1 MDYGYARVSAK
12 DQNEA
17 RQLSTFT
24 AHGIT
29 TVFVDKASGKDF
41 DRPEYKRM
49 MRKLKAGDC
58 VFVVSLDRLGRDYV
72 EIQEQWRI
80 ITKKKKAH
88 VCVMDMPLL
97 DTRRG
102 GDLLGTFIADL
113 ILQIL
118 AYVAQTEREA
128 IRKRAADGIVCAQ
141 ARGVRFGRPRWIP
154 PDGWGEVLA
163 AYQRG
168 DITCS
173 EGARRAGMTYSNF
186 RYHAGKEKPRT
197 GGPGLNQKESTCH

>member
-1 MDYGYARVSAK
+1 MDYGYARVSTK

-17 RQLSTFT
+17 RQLTAFT

-29 TVFVDKASGKDF
+29 TVFMDKASGKDF
-41 DRPEYKRM
+41 ERPEYKRM
-49 MRKLKAGDC
+49 MRKLKEGDC
-58 VFVVSLDRLGRDYV
+58 VFVVSLDRLGRDYA
-72 EIQEQWRI
+72 EIQEQWRV

-97 DTRRG
+97 DTRKG

-128 IRKRAADGIVCAQ
+128 IRKRAADGIACAQ
-141 ARGVRFGRPRWIP
+141 ARGVRFGRPRWTP
-154 PDGWGEVLA
+154 PDGWDEVLE
-163 AYQRG
+163 AYQHG
-168 DITCS
+168 DITGS
-173 EGARRAGMTYSNF
+173 EGARRMGMTRSNF
-186 RYHAGKEKPRT
+186 RYHAGK
-197 GGPGLNQKESTCH
+197 KEAPDGRSGA

>member
-1 MDYGYARVSAK
+1 MGYGMDYGYARVSTK

-17 RQLSTFT
+17 RQLTAFM

-29 TVFVDKASGKDF
+29 KVFIDKASGKDF
-41 DRPEYKRM
+41 ERPEYKRM

-58 VFVVSLDRLGRDYV
+58 VFVVSLDRLGRDYA
-72 EIQEQWRI
+72 EIQEQWRA

-97 DTRRG
+97 DTRKG

-128 IRKRAADGIVCAQ
+128 IRKRAAEGIACAI
-141 ARGVRFGRPRWIP
+141 ARGVRFGRPRWTP
-154 PDGWGEVLA
+154 PEGWDEVLG

-173 EGARRAGMTYSNF
+173 EAARRMGMTRSNF
-186 RYHAGKEKPRT
+186 RYHAGPRT
-197 GGPGLNQKESTCH
+197 A

>member
-1 MDYGYARVSAK
+1 MTDYGYARVSTR

-17 RQLSTFT
+17 RQLTAFM

-29 TVFVDKASGKDF
+29 KVFIDKASGKDF
-41 DRPEYKRM
+41 DRPEYKRLL
-49 MRKLKAGDC
+49 RKLTAGDC
-58 VFVVSLDRLGRDYV
+58 VYVVSLDRLGRDYA
-72 EIQEQWRI
+72 EIQEQWRL

-97 DTRRG
+97 DTRKG

-128 IRKRAADGIVCAQ
+128 IRKRAAEGIACAI
-141 ARGVRFGRPRWIP
+141 ARGVRFGRPKWVP
-154 PDGWGEVLA
+154 PDGWEATRDAYLRREITAREA
-163 AYQRG
+163 A
-168 DITCS
+168 
-173 EGARRAGMTYSNF
+173 ARMGMTRGSF
-186 RYHAGKEKPRT
+186 RYHAH
-197 GGPGLNQKESTCH
+197 L

>member
-1 MDYGYARVSAK
+1 MTDYGYARVSTR

-17 RQLSTFT
+17 RQLSTLT

-29 TVFVDKASGKDF
+29 KVFVDKASGKDF
-41 DRPEYKRM
+41 ERPEYKRM
-49 MRKLKAGDC
+49 MRRLKPGDC
-58 VFVVSLDRLGRDYV
+58 VFVVSLDRLGRDYA

-97 DTRRG
+97 DTRKG

-128 IRKRAADGIVCAQ
+128 IRKRAAEGIACAQ
-141 ARGVRFGRPRWIP
+141 ARGVRFGRPRWVP
-154 PDGWGEVLA
+154 PAGWGATRDAYLRREITAREA
-163 AYQRG
+163 ADRM
-168 DITCS
+168 
-173 EGARRAGMTYSNF
+173 GMTRGSF
-186 RYHAGKEKPRT
+186 RYHVH
-197 GGPGLNQKESTCH
+197 L

>member
-1 MDYGYARVSAK
+1 MTDYGYARVSTR

-17 RQLSTFT
+17 RQLAAFM

-29 TVFVDKASGKDF
+29 KVFIDKASGKGF

-49 MRKLKAGDC
+49 MRKLKTGDC
-58 VFVVSLDRLGRDYV
+58 VFVISLDRLGRDYA
-72 EIQEQWRI
+72 EIQEQWRL

-88 VCVMDMPLL
+88 VCVLDMPLL
-97 DTRRG
+97 DTRKG

-128 IRKRAADGIVCAQ
+128 IRKRAAEGIACAR
-141 ARGVRFGRPRWIP
+141 ARGVRFGRPRWTP
-154 PDGWGEVLA
+154 PEGWDATRDAYLRREITAQEA
-163 AYQRG
+163 A
-168 DITCS
+168 
-173 EGARRAGMTYSNF
+173 ARMGMTRGSF
-186 RYHAGKEKPRT
+186 RYHAR
-197 GGPGLNQKESTCH
+197 L

>member
-1 MDYGYARVSAK
+1 MDYGYARVSTK

-17 RQLSTFT
+17 RQLTAFM

-29 TVFVDKASGKDF
+29 AVFVDKASGKDF
-41 DRPEYKRM
+41 DRPEYRRM
-49 MRKLKAGDC
+49 LRKLRAGDC
-58 VFVVSLDRLGRDYV
+58 VFVVSLDRLGRDYA
-72 EIQEQWRI
+72 EIQEQWRL

-97 DTRRG
+97 DTRKG

-128 IRKRAADGIVCAQ
+128 IRKRAAEGIACARE
-141 ARGVRFGRPRWIP
+141 RGVRFGRPRWTP
-154 PDGWGEVLA
+154 PEGWDEVRD
-163 AYQRG
+163 AYLRG
-168 DITCS
+168 DITCA
-173 EGARRAGMTYSNF
+173 EGARRTGMTRGNF
-186 RYHAGKEKPRT
+186 RYHAGPR
-197 GGPGLNQKESTCH
+197 QSCAMKSS